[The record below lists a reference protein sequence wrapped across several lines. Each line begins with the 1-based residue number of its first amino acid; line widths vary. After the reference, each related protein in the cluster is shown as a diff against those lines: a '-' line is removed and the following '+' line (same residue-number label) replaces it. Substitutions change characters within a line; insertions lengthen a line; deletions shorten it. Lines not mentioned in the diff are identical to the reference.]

1 MKKENMI
8 VIMICVALFILGTLV
23 YTDNP
28 FDIDDR
34 SKQFAVNQE
43 GTHGFNEKRELIV
56 GIPENLLYLAY
67 QSEEKGFLIDYLNAI
82 FEPANI
88 QPTYIPIKNQQEMIA
103 DLTEGR
109 MDCAVV
115 TVNEFIRRHLKSL
128 SITKPLME
136 IRNSIFLSSNLY
148 ESANESKAQSF
159 SGVIV
164 NQSDTIPQGETISY
178 NDVPFKLSEASTVE
192 EAINLALQMKADG
205 IIGDEQAISI
215 YLRNHDLL
223 DQYTDLNIDL
233 GGQNVCL
240 IVNSHETTLYDTIN
254 QEVQEIKSSPLV
266 GQLQSKWFGFSYSLQ
281 EENRFEDFSI
291 LLLVVFLAVLS
302 TFFLYYL
309 FNKNLYKE
317 LTERMEQLT
326 ASKREMST
334 TFNGVSYYMAELDPK
349 GIVIDVN
356 KAFLMFIKQMN
367 NNQPIGFPIWNTLKL
382 PEESITKLQA
392 EIEKTTEKNKG
403 QYIELSYGKTIL
415 DINTFPIENS
425 KGKIEKILF
434 MASDVTGIRMAERQ
448 MLQNNKMIAV
458 GQLAAGVAHEIR
470 NPLGLIRN
478 YCYVLKNM
486 NPEDEAQKRQAIQII
501 EKSVE
506 TASKIITNL
515 LNFSRMNT
523 MEKERI
529 YVRNH
534 IDSVVSLNYG
544 KLKKKQIKIYV
555 NCIEDFIANICVEAL
570 DMVLINLLSNAM
582 DAIQESGKITIDIYK
597 YEDDFGI
604 IVTDTGEGMEE
615 EILKNIYNPFFTTKK
630 HGQGNGLGLYIVY
643 NEVHKMNGTI
653 DVFSTPNIGT
663 SFKIILPLNN

>member
-8 VIMICVALFILGTLV
+8 VIMICVTFFILGTLV
-23 YTDNP
+23 FNDDPLN
-28 FDIDDR
+28 IDQHQR
-34 SKQFAVNQE
+34 RITVNQE
-43 GTHGFNEKRELIV
+43 ETHWVNQKKEITV
-56 GIPENLLYLAY
+56 GIPQNLQYLAY
-67 QSEEKGFLIDYLNAI
+67 QSEDTGFLIDYLNII
-82 FEPANI
+82 FASANV
-88 QPTYIPIKNQQEMIA
+88 QATYIPIQNQDQMIEA
-103 DLTEGR
+103 LNDGS
-109 MDCAVV
+109 MDCAIVSV
-115 TVNEFIRRHLKSL
+115 DDFIRRHLNAL
-128 SITKPLME
+128 SVTKPLIE
-136 IRNSIFLSSNLY
+136 IRTSIFLSSDLY
-148 ESANESKAQSF
+148 ESIDLNKVQEL
-159 SGVIV
+159 SGVLV
-164 NQSDTIPQGETISY
+164 KNSVFIPKGDIISY
-178 NDVPFKLSEASTVE
+178 NNVPFELSEANTVE
-192 EAINLALQMKADG
+192 EAVNLAVNMKADG
-205 IIGDEQAISI
+205 IIGDQQAINQ
-215 YLRNHDLL
+215 YLREHDLL
-223 DQYTDLNIDL
+223 DHYTDLNVDL
-233 GGQNVCL
+233 SKQNVCL
-240 IVNSHETTLYDTIN
+240 IMNNRETMLYDMTN
-254 QEVQEIKSSPLV
+254 REVQEIKSGTLV
-266 GQLQSKWFGFSYSLQ
+266 GQLQSKWFGFSYPLQ
-281 EENRFEDFSI
+281 EEDRFEDFSI
-291 LLLVVFLAVLS
+291 LLLVVFLAILC

-317 LTERMEQLT
+317 LTARMEQLT

-349 GIVIDVN
+349 GIVLDVN
-356 KAFLMFIKQMN
+356 KAFLEFIKQMHSR
-367 NNQPIGFPIWNTLKL
+367 QPIGFPIWDALRL
-382 PEESITKLQA
+382 PGESIENLQR
-392 EIEKTTEKNKG
+392 EIEKTGEENTG
-403 QYIELSYGKTIL
+403 QHVELSYGKTIL

-448 MLQNNKMIAV
+448 MLQNNKMIAI

-470 NPLGLIRN
+470 NPLGLVRN

-486 NPEDEAQKRQAIQII
+486 NPEDENQKKQAIQII

-515 LNFSRMNT
+515 LNFSRVNT
-523 MEKERI
+523 TEKEQI

-555 NCIEDFIANICVEAL
+555 NCIEDFVANICVESL

-582 DAIQESGKITIDIYK
+582 DAINESGKITIDIYK
-597 YEDDFGI
+597 YEEDFGI

-615 EILKNIYNPFFTTKK
+615 EILRNIYNPFFTTKK

-663 SFKIILPLNN
+663 SFKIILPQNN